1 MTRFNG
7 SKRVKVGMNDA
18 NSSTGIQASTSTTA
32 ASFTGSVFGSMGRK
46 VESHPVPLTAGQIAS
61 EEKRRSKEEKRVSKE
76 KEQEKR
82 NRERKRME
90 GKLLKGDTEASKLA
104 KKYRE
109 QVSVVRRGKRS
120 VAREAQCGGRA
131 KRAAEIV
138 GWGRKWG
145 SRSDSRVLQRKAH
158 LAVLLLIP
166 IGHRSSSLPSPQKI
180 PKDCFVDP
188 GIEYMGETILHWSIR
203 DFVGNKESWDELR
216 KKARRMGIVKKGLK
230 RKVDKD
236 WAEKLCRN

>member
-90 GKLLKGDTEASKLA
+90 GKLLKGDTEASQLA

-109 QVSVVRRGKRS
+109 Q
-120 VAREAQCGGRA
+120 
-131 KRAAEIV
+131 
-138 GWGRKWG
+138 
-145 SRSDSRVLQRKAH
+145 
-158 LAVLLLIP
+158 
-166 IGHRSSSLPSPQKI
+166 
-180 PKDCFVDP
+180 
-188 GIEYMGETILHWSIR
+188 TILHWSIR